1 MIVFVL
7 IVCYPQIFLLQISVR
22 NVNLIVSEENIAL
35 WGMISLKCL
44 IRCK

>member
-22 NVNLIVSEENIAL
+22 NVNSIVSEENSVMGDDFAK
-35 WGMISLKCL
+35 MPYTV
-44 IRCK
+44 

>member
-22 NVNLIVSEENIAL
+22 NVNLIVSEENIAFK
-35 WGMISLKCL
+35 GDYFAKMPYTV
-44 IRCK
+44 